1 MFQILKNLISGS
13 SADYK
18 SLVENGA
25 MIIDVRTPS
34 EYQSGHI
41 KGSVN
46 IPLDQIKK
54 QIPELKNKNKTI
66 ITCCRSGARSGM
78 AADLLS
84 SAGLTAHNG
93 GPWNRLQE
101 QIK

>member
-1 MFQILKNLISGS
+1 MLQILKNLISGS

-25 MIIDVRTPS
+25 MIVDVRTPS

-41 KGSVN
+41 NGSVN

-54 QIPELKNKNKTI
+54 HIADLKKKNKTI

-84 SAGLTAHNG
+84 GSGLTAHNG
-93 GPWNRLQE
+93 GPWNRLQA

>member
-1 MFQILKNLISGS
+1 MLQILKNLISGS

-25 MIIDVRTPS
+25 MIVDVRTPS

-41 KGSVN
+41 NGSVN

-54 QIPELKNKNKTI
+54 HIADLKKKNKTI
-66 ITCCRSGARSGM
+66 ITCCRSGARSGS
-78 AADLLS
+78 ATDLLN

-93 GPWNRLQE
+93 GSWNRLQQ